1 MSIATQSFTTIVN
14 AAFLQDVKEAC
25 VELWD
30 TVHRLRHLTEEA
42 HASAAA
48 AKRLVEIVSELRDQL
63 AFAFS
68 LEEAYG
74 FIDGCRG
81 QSPVLA
87 HRAQIAKQQHREL
100 YLLITELCEQAQEAQ
115 YRGFV
120 DRDFPKLLVAAA
132 DFDAQLQAHEQFE
145 SELIHHGWLSERAS
159 VNSH

>member
-1 MSIATQSFTTIVN
+1 MIN

-30 TVHRLRHLTEEA
+30 TVHRLRQVIEQA
-42 HASAAA
+42 RGSAEA
-48 AKRLVEIVSELRDQL
+48 AKQLVELLGELRDQI

-81 QSPVLA
+81 PSPVWA
-87 HRAQIAKQQHREL
+87 HRAQSAKQQHREL

-120 DRDFPKLLVAAA
+120 ARDFPQLLAAA
-132 DFDAQLQAHEQFE
+132 VEFDAALQAHEEFE
-145 SELIHHGWLSERAS
+145 SELIQHGFMSGCTTGSFRERQ
-159 VNSH
+159 